1 MKHYHDTIVEDGY
14 EYDVLICELTSL
26 DVSEAKEEYRRYMN
40 KSGKIYERDVY
51 KNPCLSNFFEL
62 YFGLE
67 DYDIYVGEAYETPSR
82 YILPDE
88 DATKEFF
95 NMANGLKYH
104 DRFNQT
110 YCDVELN
117 GNFVDVYYGDY

>member
-1 MKHYHDTIVEDGY
+1 MKHYHDADH
-14 EYDVLICELTSL
+14 VLICELTSL
-26 DVSEAKEEYRRYMN
+26 DVSEAKEEYHRYMN

-51 KNPCLSNFFEL
+51 KNPCLRNFFKL

-67 DYDIYVGEAYETPSR
+67 DYDIYVGETYETPSR

-88 DATKEFF
+88 DTTKEFF